1 MRKTFTLLFF
11 SSLAFVSNAQ
21 NIFLDSLKKE
31 LAQAKS
37 DTARFGILS
46 HLAVM
51 YTFSKP
57 DSAMI
62 LAQQS
67 IALAKKIKT
76 DTVLSQALRAYA
88 GVLSQTGNY
97 PQAIYFGLE
106 SLKLAEKSS
115 NDFPDIGWCYSFLAS
130 IYIYAEDYEHAL
142 FYARKAK
149 SVYELHP
156 DLHLSGSWKEY
167 WDDLYSDAMVSLAF
181 VYDKLNLPDSALEYL
196 QMVRNYGPT
205 FYLSGNIYFTKGDYA
220 GAINYYR
227 KDYQAATEERYYA
240 EAMLSCNGLAKT
252 FHKINLTD
260 SSIFYAKKTL
270 ELNNYAKYPMALLEA
285 LDLLAR
291 GYKSTGNK
299 DSTVKYLQLA
309 LSTKDSLFN
318 QQKIIQ
324 MQSLTFNEQ
333 LRQQD
338 IANEQKAYYD
348 KIKTY
353 ILIGSLILLILILIS
368 AGLIFFYRYRIK
380 QLEKLQSVKNRIASD
395 LHDDIGATL
404 TNINILAELS
414 KQNFNKTGNA
424 DPFLNRISEEINI
437 TSQALDDIIWSV
449 NVHDESFDEVILRMR
464 RYAGELFDA
473 HKINYTIRLD
483 EKLSSLKLNMEQ
495 RRDLYLLFKESVN
508 NIYKHAA
515 AANVSIS
522 ITGEDHNIFMKVED
536 DGKGFCM
543 KETPRNGL
551 KNMQSRVQKWKGE
564 MRVETTPGK
573 GTQLFFIFPAK
584 KESLKR
590 GI

>member
-1 MRKTFTLLFF
+1 M
-11 SSLAFVSNAQ
+11 
-21 NIFLDSLKKE
+21 
-31 LAQAKS
+31 
-37 DTARFGILS
+37 
-46 HLAVM
+46 
-51 YTFSKP
+51 
-57 DSAMI
+57 
-62 LAQQS
+62 
-67 IALAKKIKT
+67 
-76 DTVLSQALRAYA
+76 
-88 GVLSQTGNY
+88 
-97 PQAIYFGLE
+97 
-106 SLKLAEKSS
+106 
-115 NDFPDIGWCYSFLAS
+115 
-130 IYIYAEDYEHAL
+130 
-142 FYARKAK
+142 
-149 SVYELHP
+149 
-156 DLHLSGSWKEY
+156 
-167 WDDLYSDAMVSLAF
+167 
-181 VYDKLNLPDSALEYL
+181 
-196 QMVRNYGPT
+196 
-205 FYLSGNIYFTKGDYA
+205 
-220 GAINYYR
+220 
-227 KDYQAATEERYYA
+227 
-240 EAMLSCNGLAKT
+240 
-252 FHKINLTD
+252 
-260 SSIFYAKKTL
+260 
-270 ELNNYAKYPMALLEA
+270 
-285 LDLLAR
+285 
-291 GYKSTGNK
+291 
-299 DSTVKYLQLA
+299 
-309 LSTKDSLFN
+309 
-318 QQKIIQ
+318 
-324 MQSLTFNEQ
+324 TFNEQ

-338 IANEQKAYYD
+338 IANEQKAYRD
-348 KIKTY
+348 KIKTF
-353 ILIGSLILLILILIS
+353 ILIGGLLLLILILIS

>member
-1 MRKTFTLLFF
+1 MRKIFTLLFF
-11 SSLAFVSNAQ
+11 SSLAFLSNAQ
-21 NIFLDSLKKE
+21 NIFPDSLKKE
-31 LAQAKS
+31 LAQAKN
-37 DTARFGILS
+37 DTARFSLLS

-51 YTFSKP
+51 YTFSNP

-62 LAQQS
+62 LTQQT
-67 IALAKKIKT
+67 ITLAKKIKT
-76 DTVLSQALRAYA
+76 DTVLSQALRTYA

-97 PQAIYFGLE
+97 SQAIYFGLE
-106 SLKLAEKSS
+106 SLKLVEKS
-115 NDFPDIGWCYSFLAS
+115 NDFPDIGWCYSFLAAT
-130 IYIYAEDYEHAL
+130 YIYAEDYEHAL
-142 FYARKAK
+142 FYTRKAK
-149 SVYELHP
+149 SLYELHP
-156 DLHLSGSWKEY
+156 NLHLSGSWKVY
-167 WDDLYSDAMVSLAF
+167 WDDLHSDALVNLAF
-181 VYDKLNLPDSALEYL
+181 IYDKLNLPDSALEYL
-196 QMVRNYGPT
+196 QKVRNYGPI
-205 FYLSGNIYFTKGDYA
+205 FYLYGNIYFTKGDYA
-220 GAINYYR
+220 GAISYYR

-252 FHKINLTD
+252 FHKINLND
-260 SSIFYAKKTL
+260 SSIFYAKKAL

-285 LDLLAR
+285 LDLLENV
-291 GYKSTGNK
+291 YKSKGNN
-299 DSTVKYLQLA
+299 DSTLKYLQLA
-309 LSTKDSLFN
+309 LFTKDSLFN
-318 QQKIIQ
+318 QRKIIE
-324 MQSLTFNEQ
+324 MQSMTFNEQ

-338 IANEQKAYYD
+338 IANEQKAHRD
-348 KIKTY
+348 KIRTY
-353 ILIGSLILLILILIS
+353 TLTGGLIMLILILTS

-380 QLEKLQSVKNRIASD
+380 QLEKLQSVKSRIASD

-424 DPFLNRISEEINI
+424 DPYLNRISEEINI

-473 HKINYTIRLD
+473 DKINYTIRLD
-483 EKLSSLKLNMEQ
+483 EKLSSMKLSMEQ

-508 NIYKHAA
+508 NIHKHAA
-515 AANVSIS
+515 ATNVSIS
-522 ITGEDHNIFMKVED
+522 ITGEDHNILMEVED

-573 GTQLFFIFPAK
+573 GTQLLFIFPAK
-584 KESLKR
+584 
-590 GI
+590 